1 MPQANLMTRQKKQT
15 IQPQALSDV
24 IKNKS
29 NINNSC
35 LLKKKK
41 KKPTLMFAAYMAEI
55 IHL

>member
-24 IKNKS
+24 IKNKN
-29 NINNSC
+29 NINNSS
-35 LLKKKK
+35 LVKKKK
-41 KKPTLMFAAYMAEI
+41 KTTLMFAAYMAEI

>member
-24 IKNKS
+24 IKNKK
-29 NINNSC
+29 NINNSS

-41 KKPTLMFAAYMAEI
+41 TTLMFAAYMAEI